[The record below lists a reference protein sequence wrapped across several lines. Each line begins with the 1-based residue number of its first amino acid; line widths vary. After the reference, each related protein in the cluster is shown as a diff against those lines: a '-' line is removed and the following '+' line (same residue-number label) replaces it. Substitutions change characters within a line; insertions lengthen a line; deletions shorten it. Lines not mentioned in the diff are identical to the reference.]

1 MAVAMAH
8 EHPPLGA
15 MLAIFDRGATVSY
28 QVPVEK
34 HLGRYFYAGE
44 HRFHV
49 ADDLAVGHFRANGR
63 RAWRTAAAFAVL
75 LPPEEAEHLL
85 AHGFASAAAPVT
97 GIPVTE
103 PVGPDEPT
111 EHW

>member
-1 MAVAMAH
+1 MAIAPTH

-15 MLAIFDRGATVSY
+15 MVLITDRGATASY
-28 QVPVEK
+28 LVPVDRY
-34 HLGRYFYAGE
+34 LGRYFYAGE

-49 ADDLAVGHFRANGR
+49 ADDLQSCRFRDSSR
-63 RAWRTAAAFAVL
+63 KVWRTATAVAVL
-75 LPPEEAEHLL
+75 IPPGEAGPLL
-85 AHGFASAAAPVT
+85 ALAPPAPPVT
-97 GIPVTE
+97 GIPVME

>member
-1 MAVAMAH
+1 MAVALKR

-15 MLAIFDRGATVSY
+15 MVLITDRGATQSY
-28 QVPVEK
+28 VVPVERY
-34 HLGRYFYAGE
+34 LGRYFYAGE

-49 ADDLAVGHFRANGR
+49 ADDCKRRGGR
-63 RAWRTAAAFAVL
+63 RTWQTAAASVVL
-75 LPPEEAEHLL
+75 LNPEEAE
-85 AHGFASAAAPVT
+85 AQASGAAASPFVAAR
-97 GIPVTE
+97 PWLAPPE